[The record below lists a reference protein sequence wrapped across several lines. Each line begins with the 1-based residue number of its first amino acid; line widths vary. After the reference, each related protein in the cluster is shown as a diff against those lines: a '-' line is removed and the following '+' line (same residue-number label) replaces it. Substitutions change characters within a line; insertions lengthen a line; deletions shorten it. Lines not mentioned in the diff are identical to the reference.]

1 MRIKRVP
8 GTGLLRETLYLLF
21 GLLALALLTWLGS
34 WLGFRL
40 VSTAFAYLI
49 LIVLLSVAGSFIT
62 PVVVSVIA
70 LGCLAYFFAPPV
82 FAFRIDYQEDVIT
95 AAAFL
100 ITSLLVSGLVRRMRA
115 RRDELAN
122 LLDSIRAL
130 VWNAASDGAVDFSNQ

>member
-1 MRIKRVP
+1 MRIKRVASP
-8 GTGLLRETLYLLF
+8 KLVREVLYLLL
-21 GLLALALLTWLGS
+21 GLAALAFLTWLCS

-40 VSTAFAYLI
+40 LSAAFAYLI

-62 PVVVSVIA
+62 PVVVSLVA
-70 LGCLAYFFAPPV
+70 LACLAYLFAPPI
-82 FAFRIDYQEDVIT
+82 FAFRIDYQEDILT

-100 ITSLLVSGLVRRMRA
+100 ITSLLVGGLVRRLRA

-130 VWNAASDGAVDFSNQ
+130 VWNA